1 MAWAG
6 CGLWCVGAVGV
17 YDKNND
23 STVSI
28 TNAGAKRS
36 YFFAMDKKVQIS
48 GVDKKTKIIL
58 AGTFCTDSYI
68 EGGRFEDMDF
78 FVHSGDLDF
87 VIETH
92 PTFAT

>member
-1 MAWAG
+1 VAWAG

-17 YDKNND
+17 YDKNDN

-36 YFFAMDKKVQIS
+36 YFFAIDKKVQIS
-48 GVDKKTKIIL
+48 GVDKKVQILL
-58 AGTFCTDSYI
+58 AGTFLTDSYI
-68 EGGRFEDMDF
+68 EEGQIKDMDF

-87 VIETH
+87 VVEMH
-92 PTFAT
+92 PTLAT

>member
-1 MAWAG
+1 
-6 CGLWCVGAVGV
+6 
-17 YDKNND
+17 
-23 STVSI
+23 
-28 TNAGAKRS
+28 
-36 YFFAMDKKVQIS
+36 MDKKVQIS